1 MKSIEEWK
9 KFVALS
15 KKNSPTGN
23 IEISVPTE
31 DFEALL
37 NDFEQ
42 VSESNLKRKCKIESL
57 TRQLHPSKWDF
68 CVCKAKKCI
77 HSENCKDACPHSREC
92 THSAGAYRTGASE
105 VIRDFYE
112 KYDGRVIK
120 HADGRWERVDPKT
133 I

>member
-57 TRQLHPSKWDF
+57 TRQLHPNKWDF

-77 HSENCKDACPHSREC
+77 HSENCKDACPHSQEC